1 MSSGLNRSDISD
13 SFEKVN
19 MPKIFQQL
27 TPFFFFVLH
36 LNRQFFKVAICV
48 GVRVSP
54 CHLVTL
60 QVI

>member
-27 TPFFFFVLH
+27 TPFFFCVAFKQTIFLKLLFVLE
-36 LNRQFFKVAICV
+36 LE
-48 GVRVSP
+48 S
-54 CHLVTL
+54 HLVIWL
-60 QVI
+60 HCK